1 MMRKTL
7 WSIVTFLLTC
17 STATAADIRRVV
29 TGLDAGNKAIALF
42 DNVLTL
48 SVGRTGNA
56 APISGSRIH
65 RRPASHS
72 RTTAPPSR
80 SAFRRRTTAPSFAWS
95 NSGRLIPPPKR
106 KWIRIS

>member
-48 SVGRTGNA
+48 SVGRTGNLGYNIRRLVQLERVAA
-56 APISGSRIH
+56 AP
-65 RRPASHS
+65 A
-72 RTTAPPSR
+72 
-80 SAFRRRTTAPSFAWS
+80 
-95 NSGRLIPPPKR
+95 
-106 KWIRIS
+106 